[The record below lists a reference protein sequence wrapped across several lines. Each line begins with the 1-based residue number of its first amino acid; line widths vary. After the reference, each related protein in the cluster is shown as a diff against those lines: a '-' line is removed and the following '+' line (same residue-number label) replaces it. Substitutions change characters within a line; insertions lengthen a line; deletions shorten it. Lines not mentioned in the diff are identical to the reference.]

1 MDFRHLQPPVPFPVW
16 LLNQAGCCRS
26 GEQRS
31 ESPDRPVHGDT
42 VDFDLTLAQQL
53 LAAAVGAPVPQIPPD
68 REDDDL
74 GRNRNPTNA
83 ELEILGIGWCDQE
96 SSRDALPPTAAF
108 RHFTVPYG
116 LPYPPLK
123 IYGLKRV

>member
-1 MDFRHLQPPVPFPVW
+1 MNRRTDRYTVT
-16 LLNQAGCCRS
+16 RS
-26 GEQRS
+26 TSISRS
-31 ESPDRPVHGDT
+31 PNSSS
-42 VDFDLTLAQQL
+42 
-53 LAAAVGAPVPQIPPD
+53 AAVGAPVPQIPPD

-123 IYGLKRV
+123 IYGLKCV